1 MSVSTSGSRKD
12 HRSRTPGVS
21 DPGSATTTY
30 DRCVRSGVTPSPGE
44 QPEELAP
51 AELAAR
57 ASISP
62 QELERLVASGVLI
75 PRDGTRPF
83 RTADVLKVRVA
94 RACEAGGL
102 PMAGMAQ
109 AIRAGLLSF
118 AFVESWPFEPEG
130 SRQSQTHL
138 ELAEEAGLPFESLQ
152 GLVEAFGFVRPEPE
166 DVIVGAERP
175 IALLAGR
182 LAELEIVDEATLARL
197 GHVYAEAFRRIAL
210 AETEVYHSGVEVPL
224 LRSGLGESRT
234 MELASSLSPALTGM
248 LDEAVKAAYRRQQEV
263 TWIEHQIEH
272 VEQALE
278 DAGISLPVTPPTAM
292 CFLDLSGYTRLT
304 EERGDEEAAALA
316 GRLSDIV
323 QQGSR
328 LQGGEAVKWVGDGVM
343 FRFRDPSGAVVSAL
357 DMVEEIPAAGLPPAH
372 VGVAAGPVIRQ
383 GGDYYGR
390 TVNLAS
396 RISDRAAAGQVLVSE
411 PVVEKASVPGVTF
424 VGIGSIELKG
434 LKGPVDLFEARRA

>member
-1 MSVSTSGSRKD
+1 
-12 HRSRTPGVS
+12 
-21 DPGSATTTY
+21 
-30 DRCVRSGVTPSPGE
+30 VTPSPGE

-57 ASISP
+57 AGISP
-62 QELERLVASGVLI
+62 EELERLVAYGVLL
-75 PRDGTRPF
+75 PRDGTTPF

-102 PMAGMAQ
+102 PMAGMAE

-130 SRQSQTHL
+130 SRQPQTHL
-138 ELAEEAGLPFESLQ
+138 ELAEEAGLPFDSLQ
-152 GLVEAFGFVRPEPE
+152 GLVEAFGFARPEPR
-166 DVIVGAERP
+166 DVVVDAERP

-182 LAELEIVDEATLARL
+182 LAELEIIDQAILVRL
-197 GHVYAEAFRRIAL
+197 GRVYAEAFRRIAL
-210 AETEVYHSGVEVPL
+210 AETEVYHTGVEVPL

-248 LDEAVKAAYRRQQEV
+248 LDNAVMAAYRRQQEL
-263 TWIEHQIEH
+263 TWTEHQIEH

-278 DAGISLPVTPPTAM
+278 DAGVSLPATPPTAM
-292 CFLDLSGYTRLT
+292 CFVDLSGYTRLT
-304 EERGDEEAAALA
+304 EERGDEAAAALA

-323 QQGSR
+323 QQRSR

-396 RISDRAAAGQVLVSE
+396 RISDRAAGGQVLVSE
-411 PVVEKASVPGVTF
+411 PVVELASVPGVTF

>member
-1 MSVSTSGSRKD
+1 VLSGF
-12 HRSRTPGVS
+12 
-21 DPGSATTTY
+21 
-30 DRCVRSGVTPSPGE
+30 TPSPGE

-57 ASISP
+57 AGISP
-62 QELERLVASGVLI
+62 DELERLVANGVLI
-75 PRDGTRPF
+75 PRDGNTPF
-83 RTADVLKVRVA
+83 RTADVLKIRVA

-102 PMAGMAQ
+102 PMAGMAG

-118 AFVESWPFEPEG
+118 TFVESWPFEPEG

-152 GLVEAFGFVRPEPE
+152 RLVEAFGFARPEPG
-166 DVIVGAERP
+166 DVVVEAERP

-182 LAELEIVDEATLARL
+182 LAELEIVDQAILARL
-197 GHVYAEAFRRIAL
+197 GRVYAETFRRIAL
-210 AETEVYHSGVEVPL
+210 AETEVYHTGVEVPL
-224 LRSGLGESRT
+224 LRSGLGESKT

-248 LDEAVKAAYRRQQEV
+248 LDDAVMAAYRRQQEL
-263 TWIEHQIEH
+263 TWTEHQIEH

-278 DAGISLPVTPPTAM
+278 DAGVSLPATPPTAM

-323 QQGSR
+323 QQRSR
-328 LQGGEAVKWVGDGVM
+328 LRGGEAVKWVGDGVM
-343 FRFRDPSGAVVSAL
+343 IRFGDPSGAVASAL

-396 RISDRAAAGQVLVSE
+396 RISDRAAGGQVLVSE

>member
-1 MSVSTSGSRKD
+1 MGSP
-12 HRSRTPGVS
+12 TG
-21 DPGSATTTY
+21 
-30 DRCVRSGVTPSPGE
+30 

-51 AELAAR
+51 ADLAAR
-57 ASISP
+57 AGISP
-62 QELERLVASGVLI
+62 EELERLVAYGVLI
-75 PRDGTRPF
+75 PRDGIRPF

-102 PMAGMAQ
+102 PMAGMAE

-130 SRQSQTHL
+130 SGRSQTHL
-138 ELAEEAGLPFESLQ
+138 ELAEEAGLPLESLQ
-152 GLVEAFGFVRPEPE
+152 RLVEAFGFARPEPG
-166 DVIVGAERP
+166 DVVEAERP

-182 LAELEIVDEATLARL
+182 LAELEIIDQAILVRLAR
-197 GHVYAEAFRRIAL
+197 VYAEAFRRVAL
-210 AETEVYHSGVEVPL
+210 AETEVYHTGVEVPL
-224 LRSGLGESRT
+224 LRSGVGESRA

-248 LDEAVKAAYRRQQEV
+248 LDDAVMAAYRRQQEL
-263 TWIEHQIEH
+263 TWTEHQIEH

-278 DAGISLPVTPPTAM
+278 DAGVSLPATPPTAM

-316 GRLSDIV
+316 GRLADIV
-323 QQGSR
+323 QQRSR
-328 LQGGEAVKWVGDGVM
+328 LRGGEAVKWVGDGVM
-343 FRFRDPSGAVVSAL
+343 FRFGDPSGAVASAL

-396 RISDRAAAGQVLVSE
+396 RISDRAAGGQVLVSE
-411 PVVEKASVPGVTF
+411 PVVERASVPGVTF
-424 VGIGSIELKG
+424 VGIGPIELKG

>member
-1 MSVSTSGSRKD
+1 
-12 HRSRTPGVS
+12 
-21 DPGSATTTY
+21 
-30 DRCVRSGVTPSPGE
+30 VRSGETPSPGG

-57 ASISP
+57 AGISP
-62 QELERLVASGVLI
+62 EEVERLIGCGILV
-75 PRDGTRPF
+75 PREGPRPF
-83 RTADVLKVRVA
+83 RAADVLKVRVA

-102 PMAGMAQ
+102 PMEGMAE

-118 AFVESWPFEPEG
+118 AFVESWPFVPKASRRPE
-130 SRQSQTHL
+130 THL
-138 ELAEEAGLPFESLQ
+138 ELAEKAGLPFESLQ
-152 GLVEAFGFVRPEPE
+152 RLVEAFGFARPEPE
-166 DVIVGAERP
+166 DVVIEAERP

-182 LAELEIVDEATLARL
+182 LAELAIIDQAILARL
-197 GHVYAEAFRRIAL
+197 GRVYAEAFRRIAL
-210 AETEVYHSGVEVPL
+210 AETEVYHTGVEVPL

-234 MELASSLSPALTGM
+234 MELASSLSPELTGM
-248 LDEAVKAAYRRQQEV
+248 LDDAVMAAYRRQQEL
-263 TWIEHQIEH
+263 TWTEHQIEH

-278 DAGISLPVTPPTAM
+278 DAGVSLPATPPTAM

-323 QQGSR
+323 QQRSR

-396 RISDRAAAGQVLVSE
+396 RISDRAAGGQVLVSE
-411 PVVEKASVPGVTF
+411 PVVELASVPGVTF

>member
-1 MSVSTSGSRKD
+1 VLSGF
-12 HRSRTPGVS
+12 
-21 DPGSATTTY
+21 
-30 DRCVRSGVTPSPGE
+30 TPSPGE

-57 ASISP
+57 AGISP
-62 QELERLVASGVLI
+62 DELERLVANGVLI
-75 PRDGTRPF
+75 PRDGNTPF
-83 RTADVLKVRVA
+83 RTADVLKIRVA

-102 PMAGMAQ
+102 PMAGMAE

-118 AFVESWPFEPEG
+118 TFVESWPFEPEG

-138 ELAEEAGLPFESLQ
+138 ELAEEAGLPFEFLQ
-152 GLVEAFGFVRPEPE
+152 RLVEAFGFARPEPE
-166 DVIVGAERP
+166 DVVVETERP

-182 LAELEIVDEATLARL
+182 LAELEIIDQAILARL
-197 GHVYAEAFRRIAL
+197 GRVYAEAFRRIAL
-210 AETEVYHSGVEVPL
+210 AETEVYHTGVEVPL
-224 LRSGLGESRT
+224 LRSGLGESKT

-248 LDEAVKAAYRRQQEV
+248 LDDAVMAAYRRQQEL
-263 TWIEHQIEH
+263 TWTEHQIEH

-278 DAGISLPVTPPTAM
+278 DAGVSLPATPPTAM
-292 CFLDLSGYTRLT
+292 CFVDLSGYTRLT
-304 EERGDEEAAALA
+304 EERGDEAAAALA

-323 QQGSR
+323 QQRSR
-328 LQGGEAVKWVGDGVM
+328 LRGGEAVKWVGDGVM

-383 GGDYYGR
+383 GGDYFGR

-396 RISDRAAAGQVLVSE
+396 RISDRAAGGQVLVSE
-411 PVVEKASVPGVTF
+411 PVVELASVPGVTF